1 MPLNNYSNLKAAIVS
16 WSKRNDVANYVDD
29 FIDLCESEMYK
40 YLRIRDMQTRQ
51 TNNLSTRFLALPDD
65 FIEMRRLRL
74 ETGGRN
80 VQLRSVVPE
89 ALKITSGSG
98 IPTSYTVTTQLEF
111 DRTPDSAYTVEMQL
125 WSKLTA
131 LDSTNTTNQVL
142 TRFPEIYLQGSLWAL
157 FDWAREPEL
166 ASYYYERFINAI
178 KQANDMDLKGRV
190 GPTPAMR
197 TDGPTP

>member
-51 TNNLSTRFLALPDD
+51 TNNLSARFLALPDD

-80 VQLRSVVPE
+80 VQLTSVVPE

-111 DRTPDSAYTVEMQL
+111 DRTPDSTYTIEMQL

-131 LDSTNTTNQVL
+131 LDDTNTTNAVL

-166 ASYYYERFINAI
+166 SSYYYERFINAI